1 MTTTRRK
8 QQKYFMLSCAI
19 AAWIAVPGMMY
30 SNAVQAEGSVYVTA
44 DKAHEDAKYNS
55 QQVSIITKKDIEQKQ
70 AKSVEDIIFT
80 ESGVSRTVDSMGRV
94 GVSIRGAEA
103 RHTLILVDGQAVL
116 GDLAKFSGAADE
128 VMRLGTEN
136 VERIEI
142 VQGSASAKYGSD
154 AIGGVVN
161 IITKKA
167 AKKPTIQINGEGSR
181 AKGGETGFKNSN
193 FFLRADSGQM
203 GKVRVA
209 ISGSK
214 RDILPVYAT
223 QERRD
228 TGDKLEGEFKPN
240 VLRFYG
246 DTSDIGLNAIYD
258 INKENNI
265 QIRLNRYTEDL
276 QRDVK
281 HSTSPFEPQRH
292 FKRDSN
298 RNTLNM
304 IWNGRGGAS
313 DWKLELNH
321 SRINENDISL
331 INYTGRSQYEG
342 KNELKYIDDVDHRQ
356 TDIRF
361 NANSAIGDKH
371 TLSWGIAQTHETGFG
386 SRLKSSPNVKTRYI
400 DPWDYDKNLLV
411 AGVDRLERRP
421 GDNSLRLYSHIH
433 DYKFKP
439 SEEGLPIWDKDYE
452 YYGAEK
458 ESEAP
463 PISYEYYREHE
474 LDKAP
479 YADVEVPWYSSA
491 TIPDNPYKKYRV
503 SDEDW
508 AKWVKFEKELKKQNP
523 ELAKAQASSLIK
535 KYFDQGES
543 LDPGQ
548 RERAPQYNGVKFLEK
563 YRERD
568 QRITEGEGTI
578 NKTNVYLS
586 DAWQVNK
593 DLLIQPTIRL
603 DKSNLFGSHVSWNLG
618 ATYNVNSNVHRRLK
632 VNVGTGYS
640 EPGMGEL
647 WYNWQMFGSNPVAQG
662 VAKMGWYWAGN
673 PNLKP
678 ETSKNIDISFEG
690 EGKNDYARFGIF
702 QNRITN
708 YMSVYFTGRLQDW
721 APQLGNQDK
730 WMQAPDLIYS
740 FKNIGKARITGTQIE
755 WKHKFGSHWS
765 TRFGWT
771 HLQALNQS
779 DPTMPAHLL
788 DRPTNKFDFGITYET
803 KKWNAQ
809 LWADYYHKML
819 DSNTQ
824 KNRSNYWIGR
834 IDEDSAIYN
843 VSNEYEEKSYGT
855 WNAMVQRKFG
865 NDSLVYIGI
874 NNIFDHRDDDRATQ
888 ARVYRF
894 GVNLKFGPGGEH
906 KNTNAKAQTVGT
918 TNSSTGST
926 TAISQAQVDTAL
938 ARVNG
943 DDMGHTY
950 QFLERPFDGNKE
962 VGTQFIGDYRA
973 RLMAHGGS
981 ERPQSLY
988 TSTAYVGNAE
998 YNLKDQ
1004 KEHGLEQ
1011 RIRFGVDARINDT
1024 TNVKVLASASGTHS
1038 VDTTSTTVNSQGLN
1052 KQRLE
1057 NLDVTNSNG
1066 RWDFSIG
1073 RLNEALGTTGYWF
1086 NKTFDGIR
1094 AVWTDQ
1100 RNQFRTGIGSFKA
1113 STGITDS
1120 AYNHSTYATYFRAPT
1135 LEEFIGLNKNYA
1147 DSEAIGAIFGN
1158 SWKIPVEEVNGKKVP
1173 QDGSFMDIYLKEFKG
1188 KNENLYFME
1197 QLSDVDNLMP
1207 NATEEEKIAKRTE
1220 IIQRMANILKQA
1232 YPELLSHSNIAY
1244 SLAKN
1249 PDKVHVV
1256 YEVEDDKHNVGY
1268 LTTKIN
1274 LYSDSDI
1281 YKPDIIDEEKDSAEL
1296 KAYKKEKN
1304 KVLGEL
1310 YGKDKDELNKQFG
1323 TTLDNFSVLRSDYI
1337 DNHKTELEQAYNKV
1351 AEWVAKTAFNDIYV
1365 YKTDERDK
1373 TLKDILENQLSDFST
1388 KDEAKALLPK
1398 TMKLDKLTSKVKDF
1412 KFKRVVGIKKLGEY
1426 DYTIGGK
1433 KAEDINITDEL
1444 KAANFSSIPGEFST
1458 GDVTKIARKYL
1469 SELKL
1474 AIGDSEQ
1481 GNTLPRA
1488 ALEKVIGKP
1497 IKVTGVKLER
1507 DTIPAIDKAI
1517 FAQYK
1522 TQINPRLGIQAWFL
1536 RSLNNNEHTMQA
1548 GHAKTKMVTY
1558 KGITGYNKDW
1568 YGDDDLNDPIYG
1580 EITKEVPDLT
1590 NDTYTTNRLA
1600 NIFAIGA
1607 QYQLGHN
1614 ALLSLDYGLNRSDF
1628 GRYMNGHTNFDHVR
1642 NTADFTVKGHSMGG
1656 TPHFWTA
1663 RLDIGQSDYTRPG
1676 SWNAFMD
1683 YKYFAHGSFFGGNGT
1698 GAVPD
1703 RYLDGI
1709 RSFTLG
1715 GGYVPR
1721 KDLLLEAFYTF
1732 DAKSIGERDTLYG
1745 AENFKLG
1752 NYTRIQGTYKF

>member
-1 MTTTRRK
+1 MTTNRRK

-19 AAWIAVPGMMY
+19 ATWIALPGLMY
-30 SNAVQAEGSVYVTA
+30 SNSVQAEGSVYVTA
-44 DKAHEDAKYNS
+44 DRAHEEAKYNS

-181 AKGGETGFKNSN
+181 AKGGETGYGNTN

-223 QERRD
+223 KERRD
-228 TGDKLEGEFKPN
+228 TGDKLEGDFKPN
-240 VLRFYG
+240 ALRFYG
-246 DTSDIGLNAIYD
+246 DTSDIGFNGIYD
-258 INKENNI
+258 INKEHNI
-265 QIRLNRYTEDL
+265 QVRLNRYTEDL
-276 QRDVK
+276 HREVK
-281 HSTSPFEPQRH
+281 NSTSPMEPQRH

-321 SRINENDISL
+321 SRINENDVSL
-331 INYTGRSQYEG
+331 INYAGRSQYEG
-342 KNELKYIDDVDHRQ
+342 KNELKYIDNVDHRQ

-371 TLSWGIAQTHETGFG
+371 TLSWGIAQTKETGSG

-411 AGVDRLERRP
+411 AGVDRLQRRP

-439 SEEGLPIWDKDYE
+439 SKEGLPIWDKDYE
-452 YYGAEK
+452 YYRAEK

-463 PISYEYYREHE
+463 PISYEYYREHG
-474 LDKAP
+474 LDKSP
-479 YADVEVPWYSSA
+479 YADVEVPWWSSA
-491 TIPDNPYKKYRV
+491 TMPENPYEAYGMT
-503 SDEDW
+503 DEYW
-508 AKWVKFEKELKKQNP
+508 KRWVKFEKELKAQNP
-523 ELAKAQASSLIK
+523 DLAKAQASSLIK

-568 QRITEGEGTI
+568 QRITEGEGSI
-578 NKTNVYLS
+578 KKSNYYLS
-586 DAWQVNK
+586 DAWQVNN
-593 DLLIQPTIRL
+593 DLLVQPTLRI
-603 DKSNLFGSHVSWNLG
+603 DKSSLFGTHFSWNLG
-618 ATYNVNSNVHRRLK
+618 ATYNLNSNAHRRLK
-632 VNVGTGYS
+632 ANIGTGYS

-647 WYNWQMFGSNPVAQG
+647 WYNWEMFGSNPVAQG

-690 EGKNDYARFGIF
+690 EGKNDYARFGLF
-702 QNRITN
+702 QNHITN
-708 YMSVYFTGRLQDW
+708 YMSVYYTGKLQDW
-721 APQLGNQDK
+721 APQLRDEDK

-740 FKNIGKARITGTQIE
+740 FKNIGKAKVTGAQIE
-755 WKHKFGSHWS
+755 WKHKIGSKWS

-771 HLQALNQS
+771 RLQALNKS
-779 DPTMPAHLL
+779 DPTMPKHLL
-788 DRPTNKFDFGITYET
+788 DRPTNKIDFGITYET

-809 LWADYYHKML
+809 IWADYYHKML

-843 VSNEYEEKSYGT
+843 VSNQYEEKSFGT

-865 NDSLVYIGI
+865 NDSLVYFGI

-888 ARVYRF
+888 SRVYRF
-894 GVNLKFGPGGEH
+894 GVNLKFGAGGDS
-906 KNTNAKAQTVGT
+906 KAQDAKGQGSIGATGVNGT
-918 TNSSTGST
+918 TPIAKVHVDK
-926 TAISQAQVDTAL
+926 AIAT
-938 ARVNG
+938 VNG
-943 DDMGHTY
+943 DDMGREH
-950 QFLERPFDGNKE
+950 QFLERPFDAKKE
-962 VGTQFIGDYRA
+962 KGTEFIGDYRA

-988 TSTAYVGNAE
+988 TSTSYVGNAE

-1024 TNVKVLASASGTHS
+1024 TNVKVLASASGNHS
-1038 VDTTSTTVNSQGLN
+1038 VDTTSTTIQSKGLN

-1073 RLNEALGTTGYWF
+1073 RLSESMGTTGYWF

-1100 RNQFRTGIGSFKA
+1100 RNQFRTGIGSFKR

-1120 AYNHSTYATYFRAPT
+1120 AYSHSTYSTYFRAPT
-1135 LEEFIGLNKNYA
+1135 LEEFIGLNHLYPYDVDKAMYA
-1147 DSEAIGAIFGN
+1147 DKWGVVDKVDGN
-1158 SWKIPVEEVNGKKVP
+1158 KIPGE
-1173 QDGSFMDIYLKEFKG
+1173 GSPMETYLKDFKG
-1188 KNENLYFME
+1188 KNDNLYFLE
-1197 QLSDVDNLMP
+1197 QLADVDASMP
-1207 NATEEEKIAKRTE
+1207 NATDAEKDAKKIE
-1220 IIQRMANILKQA
+1220 ILQRMAKIINEA
-1232 YPELLSHSNIAY
+1232 YPELL
-1244 SLAKN
+1244 K
-1249 PDKVHVV
+1249 DKVISYRMEKEPESMLMF
-1256 YEVEDDKHNVGY
+1256 YEVEDANHNTALLQLKMNGYSHNITYSEDKIRS
-1268 LTTKIN
+1268 K
-1274 LYSDSDI
+1274 DSDA
-1281 YKPDIIDEEKDSAEL
+1281 EKQF
-1296 KAYKKEKN
+1296 KTEKN
-1304 KVLGEL
+1304 KVLYEL
-1310 YGKDKDELNKQFG
+1310 KVVEKEALNKK
-1323 TTLDNFSVLRSDYI
+1323 LAAPLSDSSILAPDYI
-1337 DNHKTELEQAYNKV
+1337 DKHKAQLEEGYMAAAELL
-1351 AEWVAKTAFNDIYV
+1351 AKTNWNEIYL
-1365 YKTDERDK
+1365 YDRDYRNSA
-1373 TLKDILENQLSDFST
+1373 LKDMEIYKMEGDHYKKISPWSS
-1388 KDEAKALLPK
+1388 EANKWSNP
-1398 TMKLDKLTSKVKDF
+1398 VNEY
-1412 KFKRVVGIKKLGEY
+1412 KFKRVVKVFKNGNYESPNGYKMNSY
-1426 DYTIGGK
+1426 DV
-1433 KAEDINITDEL
+1433 AEEL
-1444 KAANFSSIPGEFST
+1444 KGGNFKPEKNEYGDNTLPSIAKE
-1458 GDVTKIARKYL
+1458 YL
-1469 SELKL
+1469 KELL
-1474 AIGDSEQ
+1474 TAIKDSEQ

-1488 ALEKVIGKP
+1488 ALEKVVGKP
-1497 IKVTGVKLER
+1497 VKVTGLKLER
-1507 DTIPAIDKAI
+1507 DNIPAIDKAI

-1522 TQINPRLGIQAWFL
+1522 TQVNPRLGIQAWFL
-1536 RSLNNNEHTMQA
+1536 RSLNNNEHSMQA
-1548 GHAKTKMVTY
+1548 GHAKTKMLTHRAIVGHTDEWDP
-1558 KGITGYNKDW
+1558 K
-1568 YGDDDLNDPIYG
+1568 PIYG
-1580 EITKEVPDLT
+1580 DVTSEVPDLA
-1590 NDTYTTNRLA
+1590 NDTYTSKRLA

-1607 QYQLGHN
+1607 QYQVGDN
-1614 ALLSLDYGLNRSDF
+1614 ALISLDYGFNRSDF

-1721 KDLLLEAFYTF
+1721 KDFLVEAFYTF
-1732 DAKSIGERDTLYG
+1732 DAKGIGQRDTLYG
-1745 AENFKLG
+1745 GENFKLG

>member
-19 AAWIAVPGMMY
+19 AAWIAVPGMMH

-181 AKGGETGFKNSN
+181 AKGGEPGYRNSD

-246 DTSDIGLNAIYD
+246 DTSDIGLNATYD

-411 AGVDRLERRP
+411 SGVDRLERRP
-421 GDNSLRLYSHIH
+421 GDNSLRIYSHIH
-433 DYKFKP
+433 DYKFKK
-439 SEEGLPIWDKDYE
+439 SKDGLPIWDKDYE
-452 YYGAEK
+452 YYGVEK
-458 ESEAP
+458 ESDVP
-463 PISYEYYREHE
+463 PITYEYFREHK
-474 LDKAP
+474 LDDPKESTEP
-479 YADVEVPWYSSA
+479 YNSYNNLSKFDVDDAHW
-491 TIPDNPYKKYRV
+491 KKIV
-503 SDEDW
+503 EFNE
-508 AKWVKFEKELKKQNP
+508 ALKKENNLQG
-523 ELAKAQASSLIK
+523 ASSVYV
-535 KYFDQGES
+535 KYFTQGES
-543 LDPGQ
+543 LDPA
-548 RERAPQYNGVKFLEK
+548 ERAKAPKYKGVKFLEK
-563 YRERD
+563 YRERE

-593 DLLIQPTIRL
+593 DLLVQPTIRL

-618 ATYNVNSNVHRRLK
+618 ATYNVNSNAHRRLK
-632 VNVGTGYS
+632 VNVGTGYA

-708 YMSVYFTGRLQDW
+708 YMSVYFTGELQDW
-721 APQLGNQDK
+721 APQLSKQDK

-740 FKNIGKARITGTQIE
+740 FKNIGKAKITGMQLE
-755 WKHKFGSHWS
+755 WKHKFGNHWS

-771 HLQALNQS
+771 RLQALNQS
-779 DPTMPAHLL
+779 DPTMPSQLL
-788 DRPTNKFDFGITYET
+788 DRPTNKIDFGITYES

-809 LWADYYHKML
+809 VWADYYHKML

-824 KNRSNYWIGR
+824 KNRSNYWISG
-834 IDEDSAIYN
+834 IDSDSAIYN

-865 NDSLVYIGI
+865 DDSLVYFGV

-894 GVNLKFGPGGEH
+894 GVNLKFGAGSNSKGDTP
-906 KNTNAKAQTVGT
+906 KAQPANAGT
-918 TNSSTGST
+918 TGAVAAIT
-926 TAISQAQVDTAL
+926 TAEPKVNTVVSAI
-938 ARVNG
+938 NG
-943 DDMGHTY
+943 DEMGRVHT
-950 QFLERPFDGNKE
+950 FLDRPFDANKE
-962 VGTQFIGDYRA
+962 KGTHFIGDYRT

-988 TSTAYVGNAE
+988 TNNSYVGSAE
-998 YNLKDQ
+998 YNLKDER
-1004 KEHGLEQ
+1004 EHGFEQ
-1011 RIRFGVDARINDT
+1011 RVRFGVDARINDH

-1038 VDTTSTTVNSQGLN
+1038 IDTASTAVNSKGLN

-1057 NLDVTNSNG
+1057 NLDVTSSKG
-1066 RWDFSIG
+1066 HWDFSIG
-1073 RLNEALGTTGYWF
+1073 RLSESMGTTGYWF

-1094 AVWTDQ
+1094 AVWTGD
-1100 RNQFRTGIGSFKA
+1100 RSQFRAGIGSFKS

-1135 LEEFIGLNKNYA
+1135 MEEFIGLNHLYPYDNDKAMLA
-1147 DSEAIGAIFGN
+1147 DKWGVVPEVDGN
-1158 SWKIPVEEVNGKKVP
+1158 KVAGE
-1173 QDGSFMDIYLKEFKG
+1173 GSPMDIYLREFKG

-1197 QLSDVDNLMP
+1197 QLSDVDNSMP

-1220 IIQRMANILKQA
+1220 IIQRMANILSQA
-1232 YPELLSHSNIAY
+1232 YPELIKNHNISYKVAE
-1244 SLAKN
+1244 S
-1249 PDKVHVV
+1249 PDNIHVV
-1256 YEVEDDKHNVGY
+1256 YEVEDENHNVGY
-1268 LTTKIN
+1268 LTSTMALYYDSNFSPDRIN
-1274 LYSDSDI
+1274 EGDSP
-1281 YKPDIIDEEKDSAEL
+1281 KL
-1296 KAYKKEKN
+1296 KAYKEEKN

-1310 YGKDKDELNKQFG
+1310 YLKEKPELNKRFG
-1323 TTLDNFSVLRSDYI
+1323 TTLDNANILNSNYI
-1337 DNHKTELEQAYNKV
+1337 DNHKEEFESAYTKV
-1351 AEWVAKTAFNDIYV
+1351 AEWVAKTSFNDIYM
-1365 YKTDERDK
+1365 YKTDEREK
-1373 TLKDILENQLSDFST
+1373 SLKSIINEQLTGYYT
-1388 KDEAKALLPK
+1388 KVVAKSLLPK
-1398 TMKLDKLTSKVKDF
+1398 TMDIDKLTNPVKNF
-1412 KFKRVVGIKKLGEY
+1412 KFKRVVGIKKLGAY
-1426 DYTIGGK
+1426 DFATSTK
-1433 KAEDINITDEL
+1433 KADDVNVVDEL
-1444 KAANFSSIPGEFST
+1444 KAANFSNSDSEYSKGN
-1458 GDVTKIARKYL
+1458 VTTIAREYL
-1469 SELKL
+1469 SLLKL
-1474 AIGDSEQ
+1474 AVEESEQ

-1497 IKVTGVKLER
+1497 VKVTGLKLER
-1507 DTIPAIDKAI
+1507 DTIPAIDKAV

-1548 GHAKTKMVTY
+1548 GHAKTKMETHRDVV
-1558 KGITGYNKDW
+1558 GHA
-1568 YGDDDLNDPIYG
+1568 NDYYSTPIYG
-1580 EITKEVPDLT
+1580 DVTSEVPDLT

-1683 YKYFAHGSFFGGNGT
+1683 YKYFQHGSFFGGNGT

>member
-1 MTTTRRK
+1 
-8 QQKYFMLSCAI
+8 MLSCAI
-19 AAWIAVPGMMY
+19 ATWIALPGLMY
-30 SNAVQAEGSVYVTA
+30 SNSVQAEGSVYVTA
-44 DKAHEDAKYNS
+44 DRAHEEAKYNS

-80 ESGVSRTVDSMGRV
+80 ESGVSKTVDSMGRV

-181 AKGGETGFKNSN
+181 AKGGETGYGNTN

-223 QERRD
+223 KERRD
-228 TGDKLEGEFKPN
+228 TGDKLEGDFKPN
-240 VLRFYG
+240 ALRFYG
-246 DTSDIGLNAIYD
+246 DTSDIGFNGIYD
-258 INKENNI
+258 INKDHNI
-265 QIRLNRYTEDL
+265 QVRLNRYTEDL

-281 HSTSPFEPQRH
+281 NSTSPMEPQRH

-321 SRINENDISL
+321 SRINENDVSL
-331 INYTGRSQYEG
+331 INYIGRSQYEG
-342 KNELKYIDDVDHRQ
+342 KNELRYIDDVDHRQ

-371 TLSWGIAQTHETGFG
+371 TLSWGIAQTKETGFG

-421 GDNSLRLYSHIH
+421 GDNSLRIYSHIH

-439 SEEGLPIWDKDYE
+439 SKKGLPIWDKDYE

-458 ESEAP
+458 ESDVP
-463 PISYEYYREHE
+463 PITYEYLREHN
-474 LDKAP
+474 LDDPNKSTDP
-479 YADVEVPWYSSA
+479 YSWSNNLADFGVDDAHW
-491 TIPDNPYKKYRV
+491 KKIL
-503 SDEDW
+503 EFNE
-508 AKWVKFEKELKKQNP
+508 ALKKENNLQG
-523 ELAKAQASSLIK
+523 ASSVYV
-535 KYFDQGES
+535 KYFTQGES
-543 LDPGQ
+543 VDPKE
-548 RERAPQYNGVKFLEK
+548 REKAPKYKGVRFLEK
-563 YRERD
+563 YRERE
-568 QRITEGEGTI
+568 QRITEGEGSI
-578 NKTNVYLS
+578 KKSNYYLS

-593 DLLIQPTIRL
+593 DLLVQPTLRI
-603 DKSNLFGSHVSWNLG
+603 DKSSLFGSHVSWNFG
-618 ATYNVNSNVHRRLK
+618 ATYNVNSNAHRRLK
-632 VNVGTGYS
+632 ANIGTGYS

-647 WYNWQMFGSNPVAQG
+647 WYNWQMFASNPVAQG

-690 EGKNDYARFGIF
+690 EGKNDYARIGVF
-702 QNRITN
+702 QNRIRN
-708 YMSVYFTGRLQDW
+708 YMSVYFTGELQDW
-721 APQLGNQDK
+721 APQLSKQDK

-740 FKNIGKARITGTQIE
+740 FKNIGKAKITGVQLE
-755 WKHKFGSHWS
+755 WKHKFGSKWS

-771 HLQALNQS
+771 RLQALNQS

-788 DRPTNKFDFGITYET
+788 DRPTNKIDFGITYET

-824 KNRSNYWIGR
+824 KNRSNYWISG
-834 IDEDSAIYN
+834 IDSDSAIYN
-843 VSNEYEEKSYGT
+843 VSNEYEEKSFGT

-865 NDSLVYIGI
+865 NDSLVYFGV

-888 ARVYRF
+888 SRVYRF
-894 GVNLKFGPGGEH
+894 GVNLKFGAGGDG
-906 KNTNAKAQTVGT
+906 KGQDTKTQNTAATNGINGT
-918 TNSSTGST
+918 TPITKVHADK
-926 TAISQAQVDTAL
+926 AIAT
-938 ARVNG
+938 VNG
-943 DDMGHTY
+943 DDMGREH
-950 QFLERPFDGNKE
+950 QFLERPFDAKKE
-962 VGTQFIGDYRA
+962 KGTEFIGDYRA

-988 TSTAYVGNAE
+988 TSNSYVGNAE

-1024 TNVKVLASASGTHS
+1024 TNVKVLASASGNHS
-1038 VDTTSTTVNSQGLN
+1038 VDTTSTTVQSKGLN

-1073 RLNEALGTTGYWF
+1073 RLNESMGTTGYWF

-1094 AVWTDQ
+1094 AVWTDK

-1120 AYNHSTYATYFRAPT
+1120 SYNHSTYATYFRAPT
-1135 LEEFIGLNKNYA
+1135 LDEFIGLNSQLYNTFNEGMY
-1147 DSEAIGAIFGN
+1147 GN
-1158 SWKIPVEEVNGKKVP
+1158 EWKTPIEEKDGKRVP
-1173 QDGSFMDIYLKEFKG
+1173 QKGSFMERYLNDFKG
-1188 KNENLYFME
+1188 KNENLFFVE
-1197 QLSDVDNLMP
+1197 QLSDIENTMSNLS
-1207 NATEEEKIAKRTE
+1207 EEERAAKRTE
-1220 IIQRMANILKQA
+1220 IVQRMAEIVGKA
-1232 YPELLSHSNIAY
+1232 YPELANSTHLAYRTEKPGKVINIM
-1244 SLAKN
+1244 
-1249 PDKVHVV
+1249 
-1256 YEVEDDKHNVGY
+1256 YEVEDANG
-1268 LTTKIN
+1268 T
-1274 LYSDSDI
+1274 
-1281 YKPDIIDEEKDSAEL
+1281 
-1296 KAYKKEKN
+1296 KAYLMAQMDSYTSGSTFTPYTINKDEPEARKAVKKEKN
-1304 KVLGEL
+1304 EILKEL
-1310 YGKDKDELNKQFG
+1310 YGESLKSVNSKFAASLGDPTLLSKEYIDKNKAKLEEGYKAAAEWAARKQWIEDNQYSLDSRDNPIKDFGIYKLDDGHYKKINSWDAEAKKFDNAAKNFKFNKVVKIFESGNYVSGKGNKMNDVDIAETLKSANFVTTTSDYTEGKMQFFPELY
-1323 TTLDNFSVLRSDYI
+1323 LRELIRVLRS
-1337 DNHKTELEQAYNKV
+1337 
-1351 AEWVAKTAFNDIYV
+1351 
-1365 YKTDERDK
+1365 
-1373 TLKDILENQLSDFST
+1373 
-1388 KDEAKALLPK
+1388 
-1398 TMKLDKLTSKVKDF
+1398 
-1412 KFKRVVGIKKLGEY
+1412 
-1426 DYTIGGK
+1426 
-1433 KAEDINITDEL
+1433 
-1444 KAANFSSIPGEFST
+1444 
-1458 GDVTKIARKYL
+1458 
-1469 SELKL
+1469 
-1474 AIGDSEQ
+1474 SEQ

-1497 IKVTGVKLER
+1497 IKVTGLKLER
-1507 DTIPAIDKAI
+1507 DTIPAIDRAI

-1522 TQINPRLGIQAWFL
+1522 TQVNPRLGLQAWFL
-1536 RSLNNNEHTMQA
+1536 RSLNNNAHSIQA
-1548 GHAKTKMVTY
+1548 GHVKTKMVTHT
-1558 KGITGYNKDW
+1558 GITGYNKDW
-1568 YGDDDLNDPIYG
+1568 YGDINPDDPIYG
-1580 EITKEVPDLT
+1580 DVTSEVPDFT
-1590 NDTYTTNRLA
+1590 NDTYTSKRLA

-1607 QYQLGHN
+1607 QYQVGDN
-1614 ALLSLDYGLNRSDF
+1614 ALISLDYGFNRSDF

-1663 RLDIGQSDYTRPG
+1663 RLDLGQSDYTRPG
-1676 SWNAFMD
+1676 SWNAFVD

-1721 KDLLLEAFYTF
+1721 KDFLVEAFYTF
-1732 DAKSIGERDTLYG
+1732 DAKGIGQRDTLYG
-1745 AENFKLG
+1745 GENFKLG

>member
-1 MTTTRRK
+1 
-8 QQKYFMLSCAI
+8 MLSCAI
-19 AAWIAVPGMMY
+19 ATWIALPGLMY
-30 SNAVQAEGSVYVTA
+30 SNSVQAEGSVYVTA
-44 DKAHEDAKYNS
+44 DRAHEEAKYNS

-80 ESGVSRTVDSMGRV
+80 ESGVSKTVDSMGRV

-181 AKGGETGFKNSN
+181 AKGGETGYGNTN

-223 QERRD
+223 KERRD
-228 TGDKLEGEFKPN
+228 TGDKLEGDFKPN
-240 VLRFYG
+240 ALRFYG
-246 DTSDIGLNAIYD
+246 DTSDIGFNGIYD
-258 INKENNI
+258 INKEHNI
-265 QIRLNRYTEDL
+265 QVRLNRYTEDL

-281 HSTSPFEPQRH
+281 NSTSPMEPQRH

-321 SRINENDISL
+321 SRINENDVSL
-331 INYTGRSQYEG
+331 INYVGRSQYEG
-342 KNELKYIDDVDHRQ
+342 KNELRYIDDVDHRQ

-361 NANSAIGDKH
+361 NANSAIGEKH
-371 TLSWGIAQTHETGFG
+371 TLSWGIAQTKETGSG

-421 GDNSLRLYSHIH
+421 GDNSLRVYSHIH

-439 SEEGLPIWDKDYE
+439 SKDGLPIWDKDYE

-458 ESEAP
+458 ETDIP
-463 PISYEYYREHE
+463 PITYEYFRDHK
-474 LDKAP
+474 LDDPVKTTDPSSYYNNLSDFGVDDAHWKKI
-479 YADVEVPWYSSA
+479 VEFNDA
-491 TIPDNPYKKYRV
+491 
-503 SDEDW
+503 
-508 AKWVKFEKELKKQNP
+508 LKKENNING
-523 ELAKAQASSLIK
+523 SSVYV
-535 KYFDQGES
+535 KYFTQGES
-543 LDPGQ
+543 LDPA
-548 RERAPQYNGVKFLEK
+548 ERAKAPKYKGVKFLEK
-563 YRERD
+563 YRERE
-568 QRITEGEGTI
+568 QRITEGEGSI
-578 NKTNVYLS
+578 KKSNYYLS

-593 DLLIQPTIRL
+593 DLLVQPTLRI
-603 DKSNLFGSHVSWNLG
+603 DKSSLFGTHFSWNLG
-618 ATYNVNSNVHRRLK
+618 ATYNVNSNAHRRLK
-632 VNVGTGYS
+632 ANVGTGYS

-647 WYNWQMFGSNPVAQG
+647 WYNWQMFASNPVAQG

-690 EGKNDYARFGIF
+690 EGKNDYARIGVF
-702 QNRITN
+702 QNHIRN
-708 YMSVYFTGRLQDW
+708 YMSVYFTGELQDW
-721 APQLGNQDK
+721 APQLSKQDK

-740 FKNIGKARITGTQIE
+740 FKNIGKAKITGLQLE
-755 WKHKFGSHWS
+755 WKHKFGSKWS

-771 HLQALNQS
+771 RLQALNQS

-788 DRPTNKFDFGITYET
+788 DRPTNKIDFGITYET

-824 KNRSNYWIGR
+824 KNRSNYWISG
-834 IDEDSAIYN
+834 IDSDSAIYN
-843 VSNEYEEKSYGT
+843 VSNEYEEKSFGT

-865 NDSLVYIGI
+865 NDSLVYFGV

-888 ARVYRF
+888 SRVYRF
-894 GVNLKFGPGGEH
+894 GVNLKFGAGGDG
-906 KNTNAKAQTVGT
+906 KGQDTKTQNTAATNGINGT
-918 TNSSTGST
+918 TPITKVHADK
-926 TAISQAQVDTAL
+926 AIAT
-938 ARVNG
+938 VNG
-943 DDMGHTY
+943 DDMGREH
-950 QFLERPFDGNKE
+950 QFLERPFDAKKE
-962 VGTQFIGDYRA
+962 KGTEFIGDYRA

-988 TSTAYVGNAE
+988 TSNSYVGNAE

-1024 TNVKVLASASGTHS
+1024 TNVKVLASASGNHS
-1038 VDTTSTTVNSQGLN
+1038 VDTTSTTVQSKGLN

-1073 RLNEALGTTGYWF
+1073 RLNESMGTTGYWF

-1094 AVWTDQ
+1094 AVWTDK

-1120 AYNHSTYATYFRAPT
+1120 SYNHSTYATYFRAPT
-1135 LEEFIGLNKNYA
+1135 LDEFIGLNSQLYNTFNEGMY
-1147 DSEAIGAIFGN
+1147 GN
-1158 SWKIPVEEVNGKKVP
+1158 EWKTPIEEKDGKRVP
-1173 QDGSFMDIYLKEFKG
+1173 QKGSFMERYLNDFKG
-1188 KNENLYFME
+1188 KNENLFFVE
-1197 QLSDVDNLMP
+1197 QLSDIENTMSNLS
-1207 NATEEEKIAKRTE
+1207 EEERAAKRTE
-1220 IIQRMANILKQA
+1220 IVQRMAEIVGKA
-1232 YPELLSHSNIAY
+1232 YPELANSTHLAYRTEKPGKVINIM
-1244 SLAKN
+1244 
-1249 PDKVHVV
+1249 
-1256 YEVEDDKHNVGY
+1256 YEVEDANG
-1268 LTTKIN
+1268 T
-1274 LYSDSDI
+1274 
-1281 YKPDIIDEEKDSAEL
+1281 
-1296 KAYKKEKN
+1296 KAYLMAQMDSYTSGSTFTPYTINKDEPEARKAVKKEKN
-1304 KVLGEL
+1304 EILKEL
-1310 YGKDKDELNKQFG
+1310 YGESLKSVNSKFAASLGDPTLLSKEYINKNKAKLEEGYKAAAEWAARKQWIEDNQYSLDSRDNPIKDFGIYKLDDGHYKKINSWDAEAKKFDNAAKNFKFNKVVKIFESGNYVSGKGNKMNDVDIAETLKSANFVTTTSDYTEGKMQFFPELY
-1323 TTLDNFSVLRSDYI
+1323 LRELIRVLRS
-1337 DNHKTELEQAYNKV
+1337 
-1351 AEWVAKTAFNDIYV
+1351 
-1365 YKTDERDK
+1365 
-1373 TLKDILENQLSDFST
+1373 
-1388 KDEAKALLPK
+1388 
-1398 TMKLDKLTSKVKDF
+1398 
-1412 KFKRVVGIKKLGEY
+1412 
-1426 DYTIGGK
+1426 
-1433 KAEDINITDEL
+1433 
-1444 KAANFSSIPGEFST
+1444 
-1458 GDVTKIARKYL
+1458 
-1469 SELKL
+1469 
-1474 AIGDSEQ
+1474 SEQ

-1497 IKVTGVKLER
+1497 IKVTGLKLER
-1507 DTIPAIDKAI
+1507 DTIPAIDRAI

-1522 TQINPRLGIQAWFL
+1522 TQVNPRLGLQAWFL
-1536 RSLNNNEHTMQA
+1536 RSLNNNAHSIQA
-1548 GHAKTKMVTY
+1548 GHVKTKMVTHT
-1558 KGITGYNKDW
+1558 GITGYNKDW
-1568 YGDDDLNDPIYG
+1568 YGDINPDDPIYG
-1580 EITKEVPDLT
+1580 DVTSEVPDFT
-1590 NDTYTTNRLA
+1590 NDTYTSKRLA

-1607 QYQLGHN
+1607 QYQVGDN
-1614 ALLSLDYGLNRSDF
+1614 ALISLDYGFNRSDF

-1663 RLDIGQSDYTRPG
+1663 RLDLGQSDYTRPG
-1676 SWNAFMD
+1676 SWNAFVD

-1721 KDLLLEAFYTF
+1721 KDFLVEAFYTF
-1732 DAKSIGERDTLYG
+1732 DAKGIGQRDTLYG
-1745 AENFKLG
+1745 GENFKLG

>member
-1 MTTTRRK
+1 MTTPRRK

-19 AAWIAVPGMMY
+19 ATWIALPGLMY

-44 DKAHEDAKYNS
+44 DRAHEEAKYNS
-55 QQVSIITKKDIEQKQ
+55 QQVSIITKKDIEEKQ

-80 ESGVSRTVDSMGRV
+80 ESGVSKTVDSMGRV

-265 QIRLNRYTEDL
+265 QVRLNRYTEDL

-356 TDIRF
+356 TDVRF

-421 GDNSLRLYSHIH
+421 GDNSLRVYSHIH
-433 DYKFKP
+433 DFKFKP
-439 SEEGLPIWDKDYE
+439 SKDGLPIWDKDYE

-458 ESEAP
+458 ESDVP
-463 PISYEYYREHE
+463 PITYEYFREHK
-474 LDKAP
+474 LDDPIKTTDP
-479 YADVEVPWYSSA
+479 SSWYNNL
-491 TIPDNPYKKYRV
+491 TDFGV
-503 SDEDW
+503 DDEHW
-508 AKWVKFEKELKKQNP
+508 AKIRDFNDALKKENNING
-523 ELAKAQASSLIK
+523 SSVYV
-535 KYFDQGES
+535 KYFTQGES
-543 LDPGQ
+543 LDPA
-548 RERAPQYNGVKFLEK
+548 ERAKAPKYKGVKFLEK
-563 YRERD
+563 YRERE

-593 DLLIQPTIRL
+593 DLLVQPTVRI

-618 ATYNVNSNVHRRLK
+618 ATYNVNSNAHRRLK
-632 VNVGTGYS
+632 VNVGTGYA

-708 YMSVYFTGRLQDW
+708 YMSVYFTGELQDW
-721 APQLGNQDK
+721 APQLSKQDK

-740 FKNIGKARITGTQIE
+740 FKNIGKARITGAQLE
-755 WKHKFGSHWS
+755 WKHKFGNHWS

-771 HLQALNQS
+771 RLQALNQS
-779 DPTMPAHLL
+779 DPTMPRHLL
-788 DRPTNKFDFGITYET
+788 DRPTNKIDFGITYET

-824 KNRSNYWIGR
+824 KNRSNYWISG
-834 IDEDSAIYN
+834 IDSDSAIYN

-865 NDSLVYIGI
+865 DDSLVYFGV

-894 GVNLKFGPGGEH
+894 GVNLKFGSGGAH
-906 KNTNAKAQTVGT
+906 KDTNTKAQTPGT
-918 TNSSTGST
+918 ANSSTGST
-926 TAISQAQVDTAL
+926 TPISQTQVDTAL

-943 DDMGHTY
+943 DDMGHSHH
-950 QFLERPFDGNKE
+950 FFDRPFDANKE

-988 TSTAYVGNAE
+988 TSNSYVGSAE
-998 YNLKDQ
+998 YNLKDER
-1004 KEHGLEQ
+1004 EHGFEQ
-1011 RIRFGVDARINDT
+1011 RVRFGVDARINDH
-1024 TNVKVLASASGTHS
+1024 TNVKVLASASGNHS
-1038 VDTTSTTVNSQGLN
+1038 IDTASTTVNSRGLN

-1057 NLDVTNSNG
+1057 NLDVTSSKG

-1073 RLNEALGTTGYWF
+1073 RLSESMGTTGYWF

-1094 AVWTDQ
+1094 AVWTDD

-1120 AYNHSTYATYFRAPT
+1120 AYTHSTYATYFRAPT
-1135 LEEFIGLNKNYA
+1135 LDEFIGLNSQIYNTFNEGMY
-1147 DSEAIGAIFGN
+1147 GN
-1158 SWKIPVEEVNGKKVP
+1158 EWKTPIEEKDGKRVP
-1173 QDGSFMDIYLKEFKG
+1173 QKGSFMERYLNDFKG
-1188 KNENLYFME
+1188 KNENLFFVE
-1197 QLSDVDNLMP
+1197 QLTDLENTMANLS
-1207 NATEEEKIAKRTE
+1207 EEERAAKRTE
-1220 IIQRMANILKQA
+1220 IVQRMAEIVGKA
-1232 YPELLSHSNIAY
+1232 YPELANSTHLAYRTEKPGKVINIM
-1244 SLAKN
+1244 
-1249 PDKVHVV
+1249 
-1256 YEVEDDKHNVGY
+1256 YEVEDSNGTKAY
-1268 LTTKIN
+1268 LMSQMD
-1274 LYSDSDI
+1274 LYSSGGKFSPYPIYKNDSD
-1281 YKPDIIDEEKDSAEL
+1281 ET
-1296 KAYKKEKN
+1296 KAVKKEKN
-1304 KVLGEL
+1304 EILKEL
-1310 YGKDKDELNKQFG
+1310 YGKSLESVNSKFAASLGDPTLLSKEYIDKNKAKLEEGYKAAAEWAARKQWIEDNEYSLDSRDDKIKY
-1323 TTLDNFSVLRSDYI
+1323 LDNYTLTDDGY
-1337 DNHKTELEQAYNKV
+1337 
-1351 AEWVAKTAFNDIYV
+1351 
-1365 YKTDERDK
+1365 YKK
-1373 TLKDILENQLSDFST
+1373 ISSSAP
-1388 KDEAKALLPK
+1388 EAK
-1398 TMKLDKLTSKVKDF
+1398 KLDNPTKEY
-1412 KFKRVVGIKKLGEY
+1412 KFKRVVKIFEKGDYVSGKGSKMNDVDIAETLKSANFATTTS
-1426 DYTIGGK
+1426 DYTEGK
-1433 KAEDINITDEL
+1433 MQFFPEL
-1444 KAANFSSIPGEFST
+1444 
-1458 GDVTKIARKYL
+1458 YL
-1469 SELKL
+1469 RELIRVLKS
-1474 AIGDSEQ
+1474 SEQ

-1488 ALEKVIGKP
+1488 ALEKIIGKP
-1497 IKVTGVKLER
+1497 IKVTGLKLER
-1507 DTIPAIDKAI
+1507 DAIPAIDKAI
-1517 FAQYK
+1517 YAQYK
-1522 TQINPRLGIQAWFL
+1522 TQVNPRLGLQAWFL

-1548 GHAKTKMVTY
+1548 GHAKTKMVTHT
-1558 KGITGYNKDW
+1558 GITGYNTDW
-1568 YGDDDLNDPIYG
+1568 AGDINPDDPIYG
-1580 EITKEVPDLT
+1580 DVTSEVPDLT

-1683 YKYFAHGSFFGGNGT
+1683 YKYFVHGSFFGGNGT

>member
-1 MTTTRRK
+1 
-8 QQKYFMLSCAI
+8 MLSCAI
-19 AAWIAVPGMMY
+19 ATWIALPGLMY
-30 SNAVQAEGSVYVTA
+30 SNSVQAEGSVYVTA
-44 DKAHEDAKYNS
+44 DRAHEEAKYNS

-80 ESGVSRTVDSMGRV
+80 ESGVSKTVDSMGRV

-181 AKGGETGFKNSN
+181 AKGGETGYGNTN

-223 QERRD
+223 KERRD
-228 TGDKLEGEFKPN
+228 TGDKLEGDFKPN
-240 VLRFYG
+240 ALRFYG
-246 DTSDIGLNAIYD
+246 DTSDIGFNGIYD
-258 INKENNI
+258 INKEHNI
-265 QIRLNRYTEDL
+265 QVRLNRYTEDL

-281 HSTSPFEPQRH
+281 NSTSPMEPQRH

-321 SRINENDISL
+321 SRINENDVSL
-331 INYTGRSQYEG
+331 INYVGRSQYEG
-342 KNELKYIDDVDHRQ
+342 KNELRYIDDVDHRQ

-361 NANSAIGDKH
+361 NANSAIGEKH
-371 TLSWGIAQTHETGFG
+371 TLSWGIAQTKETGSG

-421 GDNSLRLYSHIH
+421 GDNSLRVYSHIH

-439 SEEGLPIWDKDYE
+439 SKDGLPIWDKDYE

-458 ESEAP
+458 ETDIP
-463 PISYEYYREHE
+463 PITYEYFRDHK
-474 LDKAP
+474 LDDPVKTTDPSSYYNNLSDFGVDDAHWKKI
-479 YADVEVPWYSSA
+479 VEFNDA
-491 TIPDNPYKKYRV
+491 
-503 SDEDW
+503 
-508 AKWVKFEKELKKQNP
+508 LKKENNING
-523 ELAKAQASSLIK
+523 SSVYV
-535 KYFDQGES
+535 KYFTQGES
-543 LDPGQ
+543 LDPA
-548 RERAPQYNGVKFLEK
+548 ERAKAPKYKGVKFLEK
-563 YRERD
+563 YRERE
-568 QRITEGEGTI
+568 QRITEGEGSI
-578 NKTNVYLS
+578 KKSNYYLS

-593 DLLIQPTIRL
+593 DLLVQPTLRI
-603 DKSNLFGSHVSWNLG
+603 DKSSLFGTHFSWNLG
-618 ATYNVNSNVHRRLK
+618 ATYNVNSNAHRRLK
-632 VNVGTGYS
+632 ANVGTGYS

-647 WYNWQMFGSNPVAQG
+647 WYNWQMFASNPVAQG

-690 EGKNDYARFGIF
+690 EGKNDYARIGVF
-702 QNRITN
+702 QNHIRN
-708 YMSVYFTGRLQDW
+708 YMSVYFTGELQDW
-721 APQLGNQDK
+721 APQLSKQDK

-740 FKNIGKARITGTQIE
+740 FKNIGKAKITGLQLE
-755 WKHKFGSHWS
+755 WKHKFGSKWS

-771 HLQALNQS
+771 RLQALNQS

-788 DRPTNKFDFGITYET
+788 DRPTNKIDFGITYET

-824 KNRSNYWIGR
+824 KNRSNYWISG
-834 IDEDSAIYN
+834 IDSDSAIYN
-843 VSNEYEEKSYGT
+843 VSNEYEEKSFGT

-865 NDSLVYIGI
+865 NDSLVYFGV

-888 ARVYRF
+888 SRVYRF
-894 GVNLKFGPGGEH
+894 GVNLKFGAGGDG
-906 KNTNAKAQTVGT
+906 KGQDTKTQNTAATNGINGT
-918 TNSSTGST
+918 TPITKVHADK
-926 TAISQAQVDTAL
+926 AIAT
-938 ARVNG
+938 VNG
-943 DDMGHTY
+943 DDMGREH
-950 QFLERPFDGNKE
+950 QFLERPFDAKKE
-962 VGTQFIGDYRA
+962 KGTEFIGDYRA

-988 TSTAYVGNAE
+988 TSNSYVGNAE

-1024 TNVKVLASASGTHS
+1024 TNVKVLASASGNHS
-1038 VDTTSTTVNSQGLN
+1038 VDTTSTTVQSKGLN

-1073 RLNEALGTTGYWF
+1073 RLNESMGTTGYWF

-1094 AVWTDQ
+1094 AVWTDK

-1120 AYNHSTYATYFRAPT
+1120 SYNHSTYATYFRAPT
-1135 LEEFIGLNKNYA
+1135 LDEFIGLNSQLYNTFNEGMY
-1147 DSEAIGAIFGN
+1147 GN
-1158 SWKIPVEEVNGKKVP
+1158 EWKTPIEEKDGKRVP
-1173 QDGSFMDIYLKEFKG
+1173 QKGSFMERYLNDFKG
-1188 KNENLYFME
+1188 KNENLFFVE
-1197 QLSDVDNLMP
+1197 QLSDIENTMSNLS
-1207 NATEEEKIAKRTE
+1207 EEERAAKRTE
-1220 IIQRMANILKQA
+1220 IVQRMAEIVGKA
-1232 YPELLSHSNIAY
+1232 YPELANSTHLAYRTEKPGKVINIM
-1244 SLAKN
+1244 
-1249 PDKVHVV
+1249 
-1256 YEVEDDKHNVGY
+1256 YEVEDANG
-1268 LTTKIN
+1268 T
-1274 LYSDSDI
+1274 
-1281 YKPDIIDEEKDSAEL
+1281 
-1296 KAYKKEKN
+1296 KAYLMAQMDSYTSGSTFTPYTINKDEPEARKAVKKEKN
-1304 KVLGEL
+1304 EILKEL
-1310 YGKDKDELNKQFG
+1310 YGESLKSVNSKFAASLGDPTLLSKEYIDKNKAKLEEGYKAAAEWAARKQWIEDNQYSLDSRDNPIKDFGIYKLDDGHYKKINSWDAEAKKFDNAAKNFKFNKVVKIFESGNYVSGKGNKMNDVDIAETLKSANFVTTTSDYTEGKMQFFPELY
-1323 TTLDNFSVLRSDYI
+1323 LRELIRVLRS
-1337 DNHKTELEQAYNKV
+1337 
-1351 AEWVAKTAFNDIYV
+1351 
-1365 YKTDERDK
+1365 
-1373 TLKDILENQLSDFST
+1373 
-1388 KDEAKALLPK
+1388 
-1398 TMKLDKLTSKVKDF
+1398 
-1412 KFKRVVGIKKLGEY
+1412 
-1426 DYTIGGK
+1426 
-1433 KAEDINITDEL
+1433 
-1444 KAANFSSIPGEFST
+1444 
-1458 GDVTKIARKYL
+1458 
-1469 SELKL
+1469 
-1474 AIGDSEQ
+1474 SEQ

-1497 IKVTGVKLER
+1497 IKVTGLKLER
-1507 DTIPAIDKAI
+1507 DTIPAIDRAI

-1522 TQINPRLGIQAWFL
+1522 TQVNPRLGLQAWFL
-1536 RSLNNNEHTMQA
+1536 RSLNNNAHSIQA
-1548 GHAKTKMVTY
+1548 GHVKTKMVTHT
-1558 KGITGYNKDW
+1558 GITGYNKDW
-1568 YGDDDLNDPIYG
+1568 YGEINPDDPIYG
-1580 EITKEVPDLT
+1580 DVTSEVPDFT
-1590 NDTYTTNRLA
+1590 NDTYTSKRLA

-1607 QYQLGHN
+1607 QYQVGDN
-1614 ALLSLDYGLNRSDF
+1614 ALISLDYGFNRSDF

-1663 RLDIGQSDYTRPG
+1663 RLDLGQSDYTRPG
-1676 SWNAFMD
+1676 SWNAFVD

-1721 KDLLLEAFYTF
+1721 KDFLVEAFYTF
-1732 DAKSIGERDTLYG
+1732 DAKGIGQRDTLYG
-1745 AENFKLG
+1745 GENFKLG